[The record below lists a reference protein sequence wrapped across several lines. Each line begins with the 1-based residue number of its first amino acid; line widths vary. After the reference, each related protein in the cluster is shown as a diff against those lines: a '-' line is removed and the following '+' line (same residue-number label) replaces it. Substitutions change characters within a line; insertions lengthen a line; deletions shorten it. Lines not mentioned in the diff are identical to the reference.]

1 MGLFDRLYYGKAGKR
16 DYSEMDMPKNRISL
30 FFMVLKDHVFDLIK
44 VNLMQLIFWIPFLLW
59 TYINLAAVQCIDT
72 ETVLSHADGAA
83 ELLSAISGYLMMWL
97 IGLIPCIAIT
107 GPSSAGAAYVM
118 RNWARDQH
126 AFLFSDFKDAF
137 KSNWKQALGV
147 SALTSVV
154 PLVAYTAVSYYGEM
168 TKGSAVMFVP
178 LMLVLSATLIY
189 IVMLPLLYP
198 MMVGYELSFGN
209 LIKNAFLMGAA
220 RLPQMLLARLIT
232 AVPVIALLMGIYA
245 GNGIVLMIVS
255 LYYLLFG
262 FALSRLVYASF
273 ANGVFDKY
281 LNPHIEGAQVG
292 QGLRPQSE
300 DDELPDE
307 DDEDEEDE

>member
-1 MGLFDRLYYGKAGKR
+1 
-16 DYSEMDMPKNRISL
+16 MDMPKNRISL

-59 TYINLAAVQCIDT
+59 TYINLAAVQSIDT

-107 GPSSAGAAYVM
+107 GPSSAGAA
-118 RNWARDQH
+118 
-126 AFLFSDFKDAF
+126 
-137 KSNWKQALGV
+137 
-147 SALTSVV
+147 
-154 PLVAYTAVSYYGEM
+154 
-168 TKGSAVMFVP
+168 
-178 LMLVLSATLIY
+178 LVLSATLIY

-262 FALSRLVYASF
+262 FALSRLVSAP
-273 ANGVFDKY
+273 AKRGRR
-281 LNPHIEGAQVG
+281 AA
-292 QGLRPQSE
+292 
-300 DDELPDE
+300 
-307 DDEDEEDE
+307 

>member
-1 MGLFDRLYYGKAGKR
+1 
-16 DYSEMDMPKNRISL
+16 
-30 FFMVLKDHVFDLIK
+30 
-44 VNLMQLIFWIPFLLW
+44 
-59 TYINLAAVQCIDT
+59 
-72 ETVLSHADGAA
+72 
-83 ELLSAISGYLMMWL
+83 
-97 IGLIPCIAIT
+97 
-107 GPSSAGAAYVM
+107 
-118 RNWARDQH
+118 
-126 AFLFSDFKDAF
+126 
-137 KSNWKQALGV
+137 
-147 SALTSVV
+147 
-154 PLVAYTAVSYYGEM
+154 
-168 TKGSAVMFVP
+168 MFVP

-189 IVMLPLLYP
+189 MVMLPLLYP

-232 AVPVIALLMGIYA
+232 AVPVIALLIGIYA